1 MPADFWPISDLNTK
15 QKKRLQVRVMEVY
28 HFVRARHTGLALRC
42 PCGRLLLKAECVE
55 IFNRLF
61 PRCVCRAA
69 GRSHKAYSSAG
80 SLTFWRRPGSEDAHR
95 GWSGCHRPLDCC
107 PALRPDVEDDV
118 SWTTHEAML
127 GMSMTSQALQVHFM
141 DGYADIVHLRQRD
154 SPLFTVIVQVV
165 LMQSQSGSRRA
176 HLFVN
181 YEAFSSK

>member
-1 MPADFWPISDLNTK
+1 
-15 QKKRLQVRVMEVY
+15 
-28 HFVRARHTGLALRC
+28 
-42 PCGRLLLKAECVE
+42 
-55 IFNRLF
+55 
-61 PRCVCRAA
+61 
-69 GRSHKAYSSAG
+69 
-80 SLTFWRRPGSEDAHR
+80 
-95 GWSGCHRPLDCC
+95 
-107 PALRPDVEDDV
+107 
-118 SWTTHEAML
+118 ML